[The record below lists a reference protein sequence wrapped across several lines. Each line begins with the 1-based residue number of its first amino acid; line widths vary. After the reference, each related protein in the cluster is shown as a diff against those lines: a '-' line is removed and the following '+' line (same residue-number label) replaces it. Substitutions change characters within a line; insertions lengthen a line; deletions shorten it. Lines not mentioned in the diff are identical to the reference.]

1 MKRLLSF
8 VLIAAFLF
16 TPAANAAPKKISVKA
31 MQLVTTVGTPD
42 EVSGVVASGKSLI
55 VYGSKAAK
63 AYARAVDT
71 TGKELWNISLDQ
83 SLASIATAA
92 VVDSAG
98 DIWIAGAT
106 PLALG
111 LTPPSPA
118 ATPEATPVNPDNA
131 SALPTTTVGNLQ
143 AVTLWK
149 VTAAGVLAATTTLPT
164 SSVVFPTAI
173 SVDRNGAS
181 IVGIIGTE
189 KGSAGFFVNSDKA
202 GVFGKLLQIGSMTT
216 TADAVVRHTDGTFT
230 VAGSSSETLAGKK
243 VAGITDGVLIKISKA
258 QKITSV
264 VRSSAAKGKR
274 IWNSATST
282 LLLGG
287 EVVAGGKTETAITKF
302 SSSFAP
308 TWTYRFASTG
318 PAITVGSTYAVFIST
333 GATPQ
338 LNWNPRVA
346 TPLLLTFNA
355 KGAVVAAD
363 SGPVGQRELLGA
375 VLSKE
380 LGLLV
385 VTSSADTVSIFTL
398 IPR

>member
-1 MKRLLSF
+1 
-8 VLIAAFLF
+8 
-16 TPAANAAPKKISVKA
+16 
-31 MQLVTTVGTPD
+31 MQLVTTVGAPE

-71 TGKELWNISLDQ
+71 TGKELWNLSLDQ
-83 SLASIATAA
+83 SPASIATAA
-92 VVDSAG
+92 VVDSVG

-118 ATPEATPVNPDNA
+118 ATPVNPDNA
-131 SALPTTTVGNLQ
+131 AALPTTNVGNLQ

-149 VTAAGVLAATTTLPT
+149 VTAAGVLAGTNTLPT

-189 KGSAGFFVNSDKA
+189 KGSSGFLVNTDKS
-202 GVFGKLLQIGSMTT
+202 GMFGKLLQIGSTST
-216 TADAVVRHTDGTFT
+216 TADAIVRHTDGSFT

-243 VAGITDGVLIKISKA
+243 VAGATDGVLIKISKA
-258 QKITSV
+258 MKITSV
-264 VRSSAAKGKR
+264 VRSSAVKGKR

-287 EVVAGGKTETAITKF
+287 EVIAGGKIETAITKF
-302 SSSFAP
+302 TTSFAP
-308 TWTYRFASTG
+308 TWTYRFPSTG
-318 PAITVGSTYAVFIST
+318 SAITVGSTYAAFIST
-333 GATPQ
+333 GATAQ
-338 LNWNPRVA
+338 LNWNPKVP

-355 KGAVVAAD
+355 KGTVVAAD
-363 SGPVGQRELLGA
+363 SGPIGQKELLGA
-375 VLSKE
+375 ILSKE

-398 IPR
+398 ITR